1 MPKKKKQ
8 KNKPAAGFISRARI
22 IAVTLALV
30 ILVGGFSV
38 YALSKYQS
46 KVVTITDIPTV
57 QTTDSDKLSG
67 TSTSTTPTDNP
78 KTPVATPTPVVTP
91 STSSVVPT
99 LAPTGTQSTSTTTY
113 QSTNWA
119 GYLSTGG
126 SFTAV
131 SGTWVAS
138 SPTPTSTTVESGD
151 GTWIGIGGITTSDLI
166 QIGTEN
172 TISPSGIVSTSAFY
186 ELLPA
191 GAIGIASLAIS
202 PGDTISASIT
212 QTTATQ
218 WVLSLTN
225 VTTGHTFT
233 QSVSYT
239 SSLSSAEWIQ
249 EDPSYPD
256 GKLVLLDN
264 FGTVQFTNAVTTVN
278 GTTMSA
284 AASNASQI
292 LLIGQGGAAG
302 HGGTPSAING
312 SSFSVH
318 YQ

>member
-1 MPKKKKQ
+1 MPKKTKKN
-8 KNKPAAGFISRARI
+8 NKSASGFISRARI
-22 IAVTLALV
+22 VAITLALV
-30 ILVGGFSV
+30 VLAGGFSV

-46 KVVTITDIPTV
+46 KVVTITDVPTV

-67 TSTSTTPTDNP
+67 TSTTVTETP

-91 STSSVVPT
+91 GSSSDVPS
-99 LAPTGTQSTSTTTY
+99 LAPTGTQPSTTTTY

-119 GYLSTGG
+119 GYLSSGG

-131 SGTWVAS
+131 SGSWVAS

-151 GTWIGIGGITTSDLI
+151 GTWIGIGGITTADLI

-191 GAIGIASLAIS
+191 GAVGISLVIS

-212 QTTATQ
+212 QTNTTQ
-218 WVLSLTN
+218 WTIALTD
-225 VTTGHTFT
+225 VTTGQTFS
-233 QSVSYT
+233 QSVSY
-239 SSLSSAEWIQ
+239 SSSFSSAEWIQ

-256 GKLVLLDN
+256 GSLVLLDN

-302 HGGTPSAING
+302 HGGSPSAING
-312 SSFSVH
+312 SSFSVLYH
-318 YQ
+318 